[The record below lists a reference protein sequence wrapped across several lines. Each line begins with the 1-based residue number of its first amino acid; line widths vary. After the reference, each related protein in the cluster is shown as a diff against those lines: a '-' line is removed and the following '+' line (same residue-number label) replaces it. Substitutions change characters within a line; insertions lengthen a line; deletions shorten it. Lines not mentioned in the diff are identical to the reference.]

1 MLQKPAAG
9 LLFGQMTFL
18 PAAVWNQIAET
29 QELETPA
36 AKVAFR
42 LDPDQ
47 LAKLDDLLVQKV
59 QGKGIDPK
67 VARCL
72 PMCLPLFLEREAIAG
87 YVDQHPNL
95 RAALPE
101 MNDPEEAAILMQ
113 MDYRLT
119 ESQMKELERIL
130 PSPQAQTDWL
140 EMAEQAKAA

>member
-1 MLQKPAAG
+1 
-9 LLFGQMTFL
+9 
-18 PAAVWNQIAET
+18 
-29 QELETPA
+29 
-36 AKVAFR
+36 
-42 LDPDQ
+42 
-47 LAKLDDLLVQKV
+47 
-59 QGKGIDPK
+59 
-67 VARCL
+67 
-72 PMCLPLFLEREAIAG
+72 
-87 YVDQHPNL
+87 VDQHPNL